1 MRGRLRCHLG
11 RYEVRTH
18 IGAFATESC
27 PSGSGLRTRGAVIE
41 RARPLTTALLV
52 LARTKASRIVRVR
65 SADKEGTIVVRQ
77 GRVLAVTAPCA
88 YFGELISGGIPAH
101 IAPRRGET
109 IGEALV
115 REGKLAPLA
124 IDPVLRR
131 QMQRRLAVM
140 LAWRGVSLDQLPLES
155 DTPAVVVEG
164 ACPRDLLL
172 AALRELTAHT
182 PIEEIE
188 RELHKTSWVLSM
200 AGEDLVTKA
209 ALHPDEEAAVTR
221 LRRPASFL
229 DLREAARGSE
239 RALRLVWALVRI
251 EAVAVPLARGANM
264 ALLLSKT
271 RAARAHTGMVDLRG
285 QKPNEARA
293 SVRRLASRLHPDRLG
308 PHAPEGIVAASN
320 RVMGELNLVVDAL
333 RRRGA

>member
-1 MRGRLRCHLG
+1 M
-11 RYEVRTH
+11 
-18 IGAFATESC
+18 
-27 PSGSGLRTRGAVIE
+27 
-41 RARPLTTALLV
+41 
-52 LARTKASRIVRVR
+52 LARTKASRVITVR
-65 SADKEGTIVVRQ
+65 SADREGTIVVRS

-88 YFGELISGGIPAH
+88 YFGELVPGGVSADV
-101 IAPRRGET
+101 APHRGET

-115 REGKLAPLA
+115 RAGKLAPLA
-124 IDPVLRR
+124 VDPVLRK

-140 LAWRGVSLDQLPLES
+140 LTWRGVVLDQAALP
-155 DTPAVVVEG
+155 TQAPALVVEG

-182 PIEEIE
+182 PQGEIE
-188 RELHKTSWVLSM
+188 RELQKTSWVLSM
-200 AGEDLVTKA
+200 SGEDLVTKA

-221 LRRPASFL
+221 LRRPASFS

-264 ALLLSKT
+264 ALLLQKT
-271 RAARAHTGMVDLRG
+271 RAVRSSAPHGMVDLRG
-285 QKPNEARA
+285 QKPSEARA

-333 RRRGA
+333 RRR